1 MAKVS
6 LAAAMTRHPH
16 SIRAGESLRTAEKML
31 EKLGCHHLPVR
42 DGGALVGVLTDSDI
56 AFAARI
62 HGDIA
67 RIRVENACTNDPVTV
82 DVDTDLRTAVAIM
95 LEQRVDSVLVMT
107 SEDGGDPV
115 LDGIFTLR
123 DAARVLHDVLPAVKL

>member
-1 MAKVS
+1 MARFT

-31 EKLGCHHLPVR
+31 EKIQCHHLPVR

-62 HGDIA
+62 HPDLS
-67 RIRVENACTNDPVTV
+67 RVRVEEACTLEPVTV
-82 DVDTDLRTAVAIM
+82 DVDTDLRTALAIM
-95 LEQRVDSVLVMT
+95 LEKRVDSVLVMST
-107 SEDGGDPV
+107 EDASEPT
-115 LDGIFTLR
+115 LEGIFTLR
-123 DAARVLHDVLPAVKL
+123 DAARVLHELLPAVRL

>member
-1 MAKVS
+1 MTRPS

-31 EKLGCHHLPVR
+31 EKLQCHHLPVR

-62 HGDIA
+62 HPDLA
-67 RIRVENACTNDPVTV
+67 RVRVEEACTIDPVTV

-95 LEQRVDSVLVMT
+95 LDQRVDSVLVMNA
-107 SEDGGDPV
+107 EDGGEPV

-123 DAARVLHDVLPAVKL
+123 DAARVLHDVLPAVRL

>member
-1 MAKVS
+1 MTRPS
-6 LAAAMTRHPH
+6 LASSMTRHPH
-16 SIRAGESLRTAEKML
+16 SIRAGESLRTAEKLL

-62 HGDIA
+62 HPDLA
-67 RIRVENACTNDPVTV
+67 RVKVEDACSVDPVTV

-107 SEDGGDPV
+107 SDDGGEPV

-123 DAARVLHDVLPAVKL
+123 DAARVLHDVLPAVRL